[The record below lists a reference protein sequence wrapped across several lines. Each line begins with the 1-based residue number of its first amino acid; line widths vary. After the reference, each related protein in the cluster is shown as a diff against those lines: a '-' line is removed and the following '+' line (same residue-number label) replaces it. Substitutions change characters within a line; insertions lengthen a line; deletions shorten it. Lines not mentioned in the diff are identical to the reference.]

1 MFLRLPFAAA
11 AVARVDE
18 RRGEWMEREREQSHL
33 RLPTT
38 VTPTER
44 EGGTWALDGMEWV
57 LAPSIDRLNYIA
69 PVDGPVASTP
79 WLVTL
84 LKLGLGGG

>member
-18 RRGEWMEREREQSHL
+18 RRGEWMEREQSHL

-38 VTPTER
+38 VTPR
-44 EGGTWALDGMEWV
+44 EGETWAVGWDGMG
-57 LAPSIDRLNYIA
+57 ARSIDRLNYIA
-69 PVDGPVASTP
+69 PVDGLVASTS
-79 WLVTL
+79 WFVTL

>member
-18 RRGEWMEREREQSHL
+18 RRGEWMEREQSHL

-44 EGGTWALDGMEWV
+44 EGGTWAAGCDGMGARS
-57 LAPSIDRLNYIA
+57 LRR
-69 PVDGPVASTP
+69 
-79 WLVTL
+79 
-84 LKLGLGGG
+84 